1 MAFWT
6 IMLAGLALG
15 GAGLSLALWRAALGQ
30 ARRADALEAELEG
43 LRDAVWAFED
53 RASAANGDVGS
64 KASFLATVTHEM
76 RTPLSGV
83 IGTAELLLDTRLA
96 PDQRT
101 YAGAILKSAG
111 AMLSLVDELL
121 DNSRMELDRSSI
133 EAASFDVAALV
144 EEVAELLA
152 PRAQAKGLD
161 LATLVARDAPAEI
174 VADRGRVRQILLNL
188 AGNAIKF
195 TETGGVGLRV
205 ERNAGRLRFVVTDTG
220 PGFDPADTD
229 RLFRDFERASTSAAS
244 GHGLGLAISRRLAEA
259 MGGSL
264 DGDATPGNGAI
275 FTLDLPAPAATP
287 VLAQTELLGRRIV
300 AVSESPFS
308 GPWLVEALAS
318 LGAEAWLAEAH
329 ATPET
334 LAAFVAKTQAD
345 VVVIDRA
352 AADARELAAA
362 SRRGGALKTLLMLAP
377 AERGDLESLAA
388 DGFDGY
394 LVKPVRAASLAS
406 RIETPR
412 AAPDGQPEAMTPG
425 VLFPARGGMRI
436 LVAEDDPVSALIA
449 LAHLARLGHSSTH
462 VADGRAACEAFERET
477 FDVVLLDLR
486 MPLLDGCAAAKRM
499 REIEGSGGRERARII
514 ALTANAGAQDR
525 AEALA
530 AGMDE
535 VLAKPLDRRAL
546 ETELEP
552 LRGFASQV
560 A

>member
-6 IMLAGLALG
+6 IVLAGLSLG

-43 LRDAVWAFED
+43 LRDVIWTFED
-53 RASAANGDVGS
+53 RAAAPGGDVGA

-121 DNSRMELDRSSI
+121 DNSRMELARPSI
-133 EAASFDVAALV
+133 EAASFEVAALV

-188 AGNAIKF
+188 AGNALKF
-195 TETGGVGLRV
+195 TDAGGAGLRV
-205 ERNAGRLRFVVTDTG
+205 ERAEGRVRFVVADTG
-220 PGFDPADTD
+220 PGFDPADKD

-244 GHGLGLAISRRLAEA
+244 GNGLGLAISRRLAEA

-264 DGDATPGNGAI
+264 DGDATPGRGAT
-275 FTLDLPAPAATP
+275 FTLELPAPVAAP

-300 AVSESPFS
+300 VASEAPFS
-308 GPWLVEALAS
+308 GPWLVEALAT
-318 LGAEAWLAEAH
+318 LGADAWLAEAD
-329 ATPET
+329 ATPEA
-334 LAAFVAKTQAD
+334 LAAFVSEKTAD
-345 VVVIDRA
+345 VVVVDRA
-352 AADARELAAA
+352 EDARDLAAA
-362 SRRGGALKTLLMLAP
+362 ARRGGAATTLLMLAP

-412 AAPDGQPEAMTPG
+412 AAPDGQPEAVTPG

-462 VADGRAACEAFERET
+462 VADGRAACEAFDRDA
-477 FDVVLLDLR
+477 FDAVLLDLR

-499 REIEGSGGRERARII
+499 REIEASNGRARAKIV

-525 AEALA
+525 DEAIA

-546 ETELEP
+546 ETVLEP
-552 LRGFASQV
+552 LRGFATQV